1 MIASLLAAG
10 PHEQGRKAMKKLIL
24 FAAALVM
31 AGGASAYAQTK
42 DTSGEHVTAKH
53 RRAMAAHAHWQA
65 REGVEGPMNYQTPE
79 YIPQMIAPPYD
90 DPEAEGRTNGG

>member
-1 MIASLLAAG
+1 
-10 PHEQGRKAMKKLIL
+10 MKKLVL

-42 DTSGEHVTAKH
+42 DISSEHVTKH
-53 RRAMAAHAHWQA
+53 RHAMAAHAHWQA
-65 REGVEGPMNYQTPE
+65 REGTEGTMNYRTPE
-79 YIPQMIAPPYD
+79 YIPQMVAPPYD